1 MTSKEPTMHHV
12 RTEEQTL
19 AAYESY
25 IEDQQRREIV
35 GTAAELDDV
44 RVAHVNSTASGGGVA
59 EILHSLVPLLNDVG
73 VDTDWLVMEAP
84 DEFFDVTKAMH
95 NGLQGDQSE
104 FTEEMR
110 KTYRTVT
117 LGNADVLED
126 AYDVIVLHDPQSLGM
141 APTVAERFPETAL
154 VWRCHIDLTNAT
166 PAYLEFVQSYLD
178 PIDSAIFTLP
188 EYGRRISGVDKVSI
202 YPAIDPLTEK
212 NRPLDELSGEAAEAA
227 DLERYPFDT
236 ERPLMIQISRFD
248 PWKDPLGVIETYRD
262 VTESIPDAQ
271 LALVGAMPDD
281 DPEGIVVYRQV
292 EDAAEDDSDIHL
304 LTNLPDAGI
313 NALQWGADIV
323 LQKSLREG
331 FALTVS
337 EALWKRTPVV
347 GSNVGGIPLQI
358 EDGENGYL
366 VEPKDIAA
374 TAGRIT
380 RLLEDDELRHRFG
393 ERGRETVR
401 ERFLT
406 PRLVDDYLTLLSEVA
421 DGSRT
426 R

>member
-1 MTSKEPTMHHV
+1 MHHA
-12 RTEEQTL
+12 RAEEQTL

-25 IEDQQRREIV
+25 IEDQQRRGIV
-35 GTAAELDDV
+35 DTAAELDDI

-110 KTYRTVT
+110 ETYRSVT
-117 LGNADVLED
+117 RRNADALED

-178 PIDSAIFTLP
+178 PIDSVILTLP
-188 EYGRRISGVDKVSI
+188 GYGERISGVDKVSI

-236 ERPLMIQISRFD
+236 ERPLMTQISRFD

-281 DPEGIVVYRQV
+281 DPEGIVVYREV
-292 EDAAEDDSDIHL
+292 EEAAEDDPDIHL

-313 NALQWGADIV
+313 NALQWGVDIV

-366 VEPKDIAA
+366 VEPKDIAG
-374 TAGRIT
+374 TADRIT

-406 PRLVDDYLTLLSEVA
+406 LRLVDDYLTLLSEVSG
-421 DGSRT
+421 DGRT